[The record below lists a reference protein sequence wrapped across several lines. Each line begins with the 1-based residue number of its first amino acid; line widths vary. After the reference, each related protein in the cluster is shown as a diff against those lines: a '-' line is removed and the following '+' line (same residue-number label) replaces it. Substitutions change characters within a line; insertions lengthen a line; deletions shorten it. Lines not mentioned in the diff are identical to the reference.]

1 MNKFATFTSLAA
13 ILVGCGTE
21 LPENITAPLASVTPA
36 PEIEPKPELEV
47 KLEMQPAAE
56 VKVIPQ
62 DKLAAEVQSSI
73 EVPITEEP
81 KQTVI
86 IQTII
91 QQVPAPEPV
100 PPPQPKYAP
109 WPLKS
114 EFIFGP
120 LTGNTG
126 LRYQVIYAPGGK
138 ATCGIAEY
146 ATGRTAFTPT
156 TNFDNECVVSL
167 ELSLAHEFTYLN
179 TWQDAYTI
187 NPVRHTFT
195 SNPGDVL
202 TLRFRFVGAQG
213 LVAEMVVGDRRCVRY
228 ERGIVCEPETIN

>member
-13 ILVGCGTE
+13 MLVGCGTE

-36 PEIEPKPELEV
+36 PESEPKPELEV
-47 KLEMQPAAE
+47 KLEIEPAAE
-56 VKVIPQ
+56 VKAVPQ
-62 DKLAAEVQSSI
+62 DTLQAEVASAI
-73 EVPITEEP
+73 EVPITGEP

-91 QQVPAPEPV
+91 QQVQVPEPV
-100 PPPQPKYAP
+100 PPPKPKYEP
-109 WPLKS
+109 WPFKS

-120 LTGNTG
+120 LSGNTG

-167 ELSLAHEFTYLN
+167 ELSIAHEFTYLN

-187 NPVRHTFT
+187 NPTRHTFT

-202 TLRFRFVGAQG
+202 TLRFRTVTAIGFE
-213 LVAEMVVGDRRCVRY
+213 AEMKIGDRKCMRY